1 MENVTTAG
9 NSRFNRGAT
18 RLGLMDVLTALIL
31 LGVLLYASWRQF
43 PAFNRPVASPV
54 QSGSGAGGR

>member
-1 MENVTTAG
+1 
-9 NSRFNRGAT
+9 
-18 RLGLMDVLTALIL
+18 MDVLTALIL